1 MRVLLICLFLVGCLK
16 TEDHKKGSS
25 PVVDC
30 KNNPQS
36 VWCNGEKSNR
46 GY

>member
-1 MRVLLICLFLVGCLK
+1 MRVLLICLLLTGCF
-16 TEDHKKGSS
+16 TEDKQKGSS
-25 PVVDC
+25 PIVDC

-36 VWCNGEKSNR
+36 VWCNGEKSDK